1 MIFKTKLVPVIL
13 LVIFMAGCQTEK
25 QTAPAVLRTIC
36 NPVNISYRFCLDE
49 PSRREAADPSIVWF
63 RDRYYLFASKSGG
76 YWHSA
81 DLASWA
87 FLETSQIPTEEYAP
101 TAIALDDTLYFLASS
116 TEKSTVYK
124 SGDPLSGAW
133 QIAVDELEIPVWDPA
148 FFLDDDQRLYLYWG
162 CSNEK
167 PIYGVEIDS
176 RNHFAFIGEPLE
188 LIHARSDVHGWE
200 VPGDY
205 NTLTG
210 QSPWIEGAWLNKKN
224 GKYYLQYS
232 GPGTEY
238 KSYADAVYVADA
250 PLGPFLP
257 QEHNPF
263 AYRPEGFAAG
273 AGHGSTIEDRH
284 GNWWHIGTITI
295 SQKHMFERRLGLFPT
310 FTDAA
315 GILHS
320 ETRYGDY
327 PMILPDKKVNSFEEI
342 FPGWMLL
349 SYGKKVDV
357 SSSVDSLP
365 ANLMTDEDIRTWWA
379 AASGNTGEYALLDL
393 GAPCD
398 VHAVQL
404 NFAEHNTAIKGRQK
418 NLRHR
423 YTLEYSAD
431 GDNWTMLADRSQSD
445 ADLTHDYIPLEGST
459 ECRYLKVTNVEVPG
473 GHFAL
478 SGFRVFGLGKGEAPG
493 KIETMTVARDPRD
506 RRRVSLT
513 WEGPENANGYV
524 VSYGA
529 DATKLYLDY
538 MVYGDTSLTINS
550 LDANRDYF
558 FTIEAFNENG
568 ITKSGLVISDR
579 DGKPRD

>member
-1 MIFKTKLVPVIL
+1 MKKQFWPVWVVIL
-13 LVIFMAGCQTEK
+13 VMMGCQTEK
-25 QTAPAVLRTIC
+25 QPAPAVLKTIC

-76 YWHSA
+76 YWHST
-81 DLASWA
+81 DLASWT
-87 FLETSQIPTEEYAP
+87 FVETSQIPTEEYAP

-116 TEKSTVYK
+116 TQKSTIYK

-133 QIAVDELEIPVWDPA
+133 QTAVEELEIPVWDPA

-162 CSNEK
+162 CSNAK
-167 PIYGVEIDS
+167 PIYGVEIDY
-176 RNHFAFIGEPLE
+176 RNRFTFIGEPKE
-188 LIHARSDVHGWE
+188 LIHADPANHGWE

-205 NTLTG
+205 NTLTDRN
-210 QSPWIEGAWLNKKN
+210 PWIEGAWLNKIN
-224 GKYYLQYS
+224 GRYYLQYA

-238 KSYADAVYVADA
+238 KSYADAVYVAGT

-273 AGHGSTIEDRH
+273 AGHGSTFEDRF
-284 GNWWHIGTITI
+284 GNLWHIGTITI
-295 SQKHMFERRLGLFPT
+295 SQKHMFERRLGLFPV
-310 FTDAA
+310 FPDEQ
-315 GILHS
+315 GILHT
-320 ETRYGDY
+320 ETGYGDY
-327 PMILPDKKVNSFEEI
+327 PVILPDKKVNSFEEI

-349 SYGKKVDV
+349 SYGKTVEV

-365 ANLMTDEDIRTWWA
+365 ANLMTDEDIRTYWA
-379 AASGNTGEYALLDL
+379 AGSGNAGEYALLDL

-404 NFAEHNTAIKGRQK
+404 NFAEHNTAIRGRQK

-431 GDNWTMLADRSQSD
+431 GSHWNMLADRSQND
-445 ADLTHDYIPLEGST
+445 ADLTHDYLPLEKPVG
-459 ECRYLKVTNVEVPG
+459 CRFLKVTNVELPG

-478 SGFRVFGLGKGEAPG
+478 SGFRVFGLGKGEVPA
-493 KIETMTVARDPRD
+493 KVSKLLAIRDPQD
-506 RRRVSLT
+506 RRRVSLA
-513 WEGPENANGYV
+513 WENPGNADGYV

-529 DATKLYLDY
+529 DSAKLYLDY

-568 ITKSGLVISDR
+568 ITKSHLLVNDH
-579 DGKPRD
+579 